1 MEQDEKSALKRWLDY
16 NASYKGNRDN
26 KWFELVLEAI
36 REGSIETININGKIY
51 EVHVDLLE
59 AP

>member
-1 MEQDEKSALKRWLDY
+1 MEQDEKTALKRWIDY

-26 KWFELVLEAI
+26 KWVELVLEAI
-36 REGSIETININGKIY
+36 CEGSIKTINIDGKIY
-51 EVHVDLLE
+51 EVHADLLE

>member
-16 NASYKGNRDN
+16 NALYKGNRDN